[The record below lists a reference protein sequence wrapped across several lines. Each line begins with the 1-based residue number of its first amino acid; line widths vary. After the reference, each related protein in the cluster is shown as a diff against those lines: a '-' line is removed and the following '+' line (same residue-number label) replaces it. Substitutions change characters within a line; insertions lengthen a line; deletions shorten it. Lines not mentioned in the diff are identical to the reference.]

1 MTKELEN
8 ANINQYD
15 VPINPQKLQDFSK
28 HYYGRYVPDD
38 VNQIVEKDNAA
49 LAVEIE
55 NQYNQRVVNEIK
67 SLYSKRW
74 KEYKEEFANALNSKE
89 IHKFRCLAQY
99 LYATGEV

>member
-1 MTKELEN
+1 
-8 ANINQYD
+8 
-15 VPINPQKLQDFSK
+15 
-28 HYYGRYVPDD
+28 
-38 VNQIVEKDNAA
+38 VEKDNAA

-89 IHKFRCLAQY
+89 IHKFRCLA
-99 LYATGEV
+99 